1 MCMCVCVC
9 VYIYIYIKYLTQVLK
24 KCPFVTVKYFILIPL
39 VRYTTHTRK
48 HCIEENI
55 DFTYQFQNPFIF
67 CDLFSLSL
75 HLLPSTSFLLQAH
88 LSLVLNKGK
97 GGGTLTKF
105 HSKSINNP
113 VTQNKPISRWDV
125 KKTWWHYYFIRNW
138 RANDQAQAWW
148 QSYNKDCILNVAS
161 GCKKMQKTTGPRA
174 K

>member
-113 VTQNKPISRWDV
+113 VTQNKPISR
-125 KKTWWHYYFIRNW
+125 
-138 RANDQAQAWW
+138 
-148 QSYNKDCILNVAS
+148 
-161 GCKKMQKTTGPRA
+161 
-174 K
+174 